1 MEDMSELPLLTIVVN
16 SPNKALPSL
25 NALKRQTGRYVGNGW
40 RKTFEEAVAAYK
52 RALPWSVQKQFPLA
66 KATVLYTYYHRG
78 IVQDQDNFAGGTQKL
93 FNDALVRQGVLVDDR
108 PSVLRRH
115 PRDPVQVRVQS
126 AQMRRLVVEVWEGWQ
141 DDPYSAAGGG

>member
-78 IVQDQDNFAGGTQKL
+78 IVQDQDNPGTAGRPRGRQAIGAAPSSPRSRAGAGAERT
-93 FNDALVRQGVLVDDR
+93 DA
-108 PSVLRRH
+108 S
-115 PRDPVQVRVQS
+115 
-126 AQMRRLVVEVWEGWQ
+126 
-141 DDPYSAAGGG
+141 AGGGGLGGMAGRSLQRGRRGMR